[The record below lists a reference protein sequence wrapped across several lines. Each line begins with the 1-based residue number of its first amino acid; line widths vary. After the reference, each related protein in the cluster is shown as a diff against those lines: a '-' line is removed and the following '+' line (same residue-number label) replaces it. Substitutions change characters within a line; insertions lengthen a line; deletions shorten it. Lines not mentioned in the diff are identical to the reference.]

1 MHYVTT
7 KQLAQMETLT
17 KEFLASRTNKGQF
30 SFKELKLVDWLPS
43 AEFANFVH
51 GIHQSLLYYDRGF
64 WQRQY
69 KDGLPPNI
77 TTVIEAHCHE
87 DGGEPQWYWALQ
99 LGSYATPFGGIG
111 ATVNY
116 TAYLVSEHYSEMG
129 TASVEAVYDL
139 PA

>member
-1 MHYVTT
+1 MQYVTT

-30 SFKELKLVDWLPS
+30 SFKELKAVDWLTP
-43 AEFANFVH
+43 AEYTNFIN
-51 GIHQSLLYYDRGF
+51 GIHQSLLAYDRGY
-64 WQRQY
+64 WTRQY

-77 TTVIEAHCHE
+77 TTVIEVYCQE

-99 LGSYATPFGGIG
+99 LEGYTTPLGGFPPRINYA
-111 ATVNY
+111 
-116 TAYLVSEHYSEMG
+116 AYLVSEHYSEMG

>member
-1 MHYVTT
+1 MQYVTT

-17 KEFLASRTNKGQF
+17 KDFLTSRANKGQF
-30 SFKELKLVDWLPS
+30 SFKELKLVDWRMP

-51 GIHQSLLYYDRGF
+51 GIHQSLLGYDRGF

-69 KDGLPPNI
+69 KEGLPPNI
-77 TTVIEAHCHE
+77 TTVIEVHCHE

-99 LGSYATPFGGIG
+99 LDSYVTRLGGMPPTI
-111 ATVNY
+111 NY
-116 TAYLVSEHYSEMG
+116 SAYLVSEHYSEMG